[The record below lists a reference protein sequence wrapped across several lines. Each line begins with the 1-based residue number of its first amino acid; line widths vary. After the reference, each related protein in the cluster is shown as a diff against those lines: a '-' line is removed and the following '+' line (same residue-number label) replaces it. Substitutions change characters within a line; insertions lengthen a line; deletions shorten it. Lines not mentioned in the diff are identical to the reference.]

1 MLILKHFKKQGKC
14 ENCLP
19 ERKFGNKILLK
30 MEGFLE
36 PKNFKD
42 ENLKNENYLKIRIW
56 KVI

>member
-1 MLILKHFKKQGKC
+1 MLEI
-14 ENCLP
+14 
-19 ERKFGNKILLK
+19 KFGSKILLK